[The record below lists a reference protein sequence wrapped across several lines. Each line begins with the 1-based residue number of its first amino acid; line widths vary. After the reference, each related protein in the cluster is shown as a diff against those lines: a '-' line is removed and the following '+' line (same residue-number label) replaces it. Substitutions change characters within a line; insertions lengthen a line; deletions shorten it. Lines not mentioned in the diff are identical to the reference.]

1 MTDVN
6 TLTDRDHAAWCPYC
20 EKIWMQLEEKRIPY
34 KIDKINMRCYGEKK
48 ASFTAKVPSGMLPV
62 LEIDGK
68 LMTEVSLFLFL
79 LLFSRI

>member
-68 LMTEVSLFLFL
+68 LMTEVRLF
-79 LLFSRI
+79 